1 MHCWE
6 GEDYCPFPFQ
16 VQKGVWKCLG
26 SFLSRGSV
34 RYSVLES
41 DFVSVSQSR
50 ETKAYSW
57 KWVHCLIVKYFWF
70 FIRLWEIIRI
80 NYKTVLRLSIYSK
93 PPFPFS
99 GLYPCTEDHVIHTKY
114 KDSVSQHHTNF
125 VFRHVMKLVKVPF
138 RKNIFSLLPNLFQ
151 LPWKVKML
159 LLCLFVCLFLRQWML
174 WGAWEVLKEMASW
187 WW

>member
-6 GEDYCPFPFQ
+6 GENYCPFPFQ
-16 VQKGVWKCLG
+16 VQNGVWKCLG
-26 SFLSRGSV
+26 SFLSRGSLW
-34 RYSVLES
+34 YSVFER
-41 DFVSVSQSR
+41 DFVSQSQ

-70 FIRLWEIIRI
+70 FIRLWEIIGI
-80 NYKTVLRLSIYSK
+80 NYKTVLRLSIYSQ

-99 GLYPCTEDHVIHTKY
+99 GLYPYTEDHVIHTKY

-125 VFRHVMKLVKVPF
+125 VFRRVMKLVKVPF
-138 RKNIFSLLPNLFQ
+138 LKNIFSLLPNLFQ

-159 LLCLFVCLFLRQWML
+159 LPVCLFV
-174 WGAWEVLKEMASW
+174 WGIECCGEHGKCWKMASW
-187 WW
+187 LW